1 LFLLEDVTIPP
12 MHEVDVVGRV
22 KGVMNGTFEITSHSE
37 DHQRSR
43 RGSRGCWRVSNA
55 VASVKNGLVTVR
67 IANFSKMP
75 ISLANK
81 RHIASTM
88 PITKV
93 LNVNIH
99 NDEHADAE
107 IVDEALA
114 QVRCEL
120 DKAVV
125 HLSANERMLV
135 QEMLRKHENVWSREL
150 GHINVDPF
158 EIHTTPGPCGA
169 HVARGREPLERTVKT
184 ASPEG

>member
-1 LFLLEDVTIPP
+1 LSGAILPKIDDPLRVYPAVIFSLGTGLFLLKDVTIPP

-67 IANFSKMP
+67 IANFSKMH

-81 RHIASTM
+81 RRIASTM

-93 LNVNIH
+93 
-99 NDEHADAE
+99 
-107 IVDEALA
+107 
-114 QVRCEL
+114 
-120 DKAVV
+120 
-125 HLSANERMLV
+125 
-135 QEMLRKHENVWSREL
+135 
-150 GHINVDPF
+150 
-158 EIHTTPGPCGA
+158 
-169 HVARGREPLERTVKT
+169 
-184 ASPEG
+184 